1 MANGETANEVLAQAN
16 AARRDLGDLER
27 ELQEEIDEI
36 DFRVFQERRDP
47 TPDERALRKAR
58 RAAQA
63 EVRAA
68 STELVFVT
76 LRRLSESDEV
86 ARLQRK
92 MSEINSGIDDDLNH
106 LGDVA
111 RYAATAA
118 KVADGIAKV
127 VDKLAD
133 LAGR

>member
-1 MANGETANEVLAQAN
+1 MANGETTDEILAQAN
-16 AARRDLGDLER
+16 AARRDLADLER

-36 DFRVFQERRDP
+36 DFLLFQENRPP
-47 TPDERALRKAR
+47 TTGERALRKAR

-76 LRRLSESDEV
+76 LRRLGESDEV

-92 MSEINSGIDDDLNH
+92 MNEINSGLDDDLNQ
-106 LGDVA
+106 LGDIV
-111 RYAATAA
+111 RYAEMAA